1 MYKLY
6 ERIYEKIIKSD
17 SKKEYTP
24 EFIEFLAFLCAG
36 DVECLEILQFFF
48 NEYKKNTP
56 AQKCNTGEIERMYKQ
71 GKKYTE
77 IAKLLGL
84 SYNTVRNK
92 LEECDKKDKLFK
104 KLKLDDKYI
113 AHINEDINDC
123 QESLTMNGIIF
134 HSMINSDIKTQ
145 GEQCSFECIDSSYE
159 SDDAF
164 FEEDC
169 VNDDFN
175 FF

>member
-24 EFIEFLAFLCAG
+24 EFIEFLAFLCIE
-36 DVECLEILQFFF
+36 DIECLEVLQFFF

-113 AHINEDINDC
+113 AYTNERINDC
-123 QESLTMNGIIF
+123 QESLTINEIVYKSMVK
-134 HSMINSDIKTQ
+134 SMIKSKKAPIEYSDIF
-145 GEQCSFECIDSSYE
+145 CSVDALYEENSS
-159 SDDAF
+159 
-164 FEEDC
+164 
-169 VNDDFN
+169 NGDFD
-175 FF
+175 FL

>member
-17 SKKEYTP
+17 SKKEYTS
-24 EFIEFLAFLCAG
+24 EFIEFLAFLCAE
-36 DVECLEILQFFF
+36 DVECWEILQFFF

-113 AHINEDINDC
+113 AYINDRINDC
-123 QESLTMNGIIF
+123 QESLTMYEIVNKSMEK
-134 HSMINSDIKTQ
+134 SMIKSKKVPIEYSDIFWSVDDLYE
-145 GEQCSFECIDSSYE
+145 GNSS
-159 SDDAF
+159 SG
-164 FEEDC
+164 
-169 VNDDFN
+169 DFD
-175 FF
+175 FL